1 MRSPRSTWNEG
12 SSQGRRKVGDVD
24 NFVRLFIKSSLAW
37 LGCGVVLGVA
47 MAAHP
52 LWIIYRPAH
61 VHMNLLGFVT
71 MMIFGVGYHVLP
83 RVAGAPLRWPRLG
96 MVHWWLANVGL
107 ASMVTGFFLL
117 PSFDAPGRAVLVAG
131 GTMAASGAFCFIV
144 NIWRTVDLGSA
155 RAAAVKIQART
166 ALPLKNAIV

>member
-1 MRSPRSTWNEG
+1 MRSALGAWNEG
-12 SSQGRRKVGDVD
+12 ASQGRREISDVD
-24 NFVRLFIKSSLAW
+24 SFVRLFIKSSLAW
-37 LGCGVVLGVA
+37 LGCGVMLGVA

-96 MVHWWLANVGL
+96 MIHWWLANTGL
-107 ASMVTGFFLL
+107 ALMVAGLFLL
-117 PSFDAPGRAVLVAG
+117 PSLAAIGRVTLVTG
-131 GTMAASGAFCFIV
+131 GSMAASGAFCFIV
-144 NIWRTVDLGSA
+144 NIWRTIDLATA
-155 RAAAVKIQART
+155 RAAAAKLQARK
-166 ALPLKNAIV
+166 ALPVKEPIA

>member
-1 MRSPRSTWNEG
+1 MDP
-12 SSQGRRKVGDVD
+12 
-24 NFVRLFIKSSLAW
+24 FVRRFIKSSLAW
-37 LGCGVVLGVA
+37 LGGGVVLGVC
-47 MAAHP
+47 MASHP

-96 MVHWWLANVGL
+96 MVHWWLANLGL

-117 PSFDAPGRAVLVAG
+117 PSFESQGRIVLIAG
-131 GTMAASGAFCFIV
+131 GTMAACGAFCFII
-144 NIWRTVDLGSA
+144 NIWRTVDLGTE
-155 RAAAVKIQART
+155 RAAAAKLQRRTVLPVKE
-166 ALPLKNAIV
+166 AIV

>member
-1 MRSPRSTWNEG
+1 MDP
-12 SSQGRRKVGDVD
+12 
-24 NFVRLFIKSSLAW
+24 FVRLFIKSSLAW

-47 MAAHP
+47 MAAYP

-96 MVHWWLANVGL
+96 MVHWWLANLGL
-107 ASMVTGFFLL
+107 ASMVTGFFLI
-117 PSFDAPGRAVLVAG
+117 PSFPSAGRVTLVTG
-131 GTMAASGAFCFIV
+131 GSMAAAGAFCFII
-144 NIWRTVDLGSA
+144 NIWRTVDLGTA
-155 RAAAVKIQART
+155 RAAAVKVQRRT
-166 ALPLKNAIV
+166 ILPVKEAIV

>member
-1 MRSPRSTWNEG
+1 M
-12 SSQGRRKVGDVD
+12 D

-37 LGCGVVLGVA
+37 LGCGVILGVA
-47 MAAHP
+47 MSAHP

-107 ASMVTGFFLL
+107 ALMASGFFLL
-117 PSFDAPGRAVLVAG
+117 PSFPPAGRATLVLG
-131 GTMAASGAFCFIV
+131 GSAAASGAFCFIV
-144 NIWRTVDLGSA
+144 NIWRTVDLGTL
-155 RAAAVKIQART
+155 RAEAAQLKRRGGLPVKE
-166 ALPLKNAIV
+166 AIV

>member
-1 MRSPRSTWNEG
+1 M
-12 SSQGRRKVGDVD
+12 DD
-24 NFVRLFIKSSLAW
+24 FVRLFIKSSLAW
-37 LGCGVVLGVA
+37 LGCGVILGVA

-96 MVHWWLANVGL
+96 MVHWWLANIGL
-107 ASMVTGFFLL
+107 ASMASGFFLL
-117 PSFDAPGRAVLVAG
+117 PSFPLAGRVTLVIG
-131 GTMAASGAFCFIV
+131 GSAAASGAFCFIV
-144 NIWRTVDLGSA
+144 NIWRTVDVGTA
-155 RAAAVKIQART
+155 RAQAAQLKRRGGLPVKE
-166 ALPLKNAIV
+166 AIV

>member
-1 MRSPRSTWNEG
+1 M
-12 SSQGRRKVGDVD
+12 D

-37 LGCGVVLGVA
+37 LGCGVILGVA

-96 MVHWWLANVGL
+96 MVHWWLANIGL
-107 ASMVTGFFLL
+107 ASMAMGFFLL
-117 PSFDAPGRAVLVAG
+117 PSFPLPGRITLVIG
-131 GTMAASGAFCFIV
+131 GSMAASGAFCFIV

-155 RAAAVKIQART
+155 RAEAAQLKGRSGLPVKE
-166 ALPLKNAIV
+166 AIV